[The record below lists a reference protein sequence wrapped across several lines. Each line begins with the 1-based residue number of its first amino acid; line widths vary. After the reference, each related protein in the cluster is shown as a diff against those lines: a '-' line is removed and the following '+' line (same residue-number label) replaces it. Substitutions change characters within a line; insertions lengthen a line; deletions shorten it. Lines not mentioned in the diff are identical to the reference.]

1 MIRTFLF
8 SVCLLL
14 VAPCAATW
22 PQLPAPPNARVESVG
37 EQLRLNGIPMRTQR
51 VLTARQPD
59 ELARHYRAVL
69 GPRHASERLPDRLV
83 LSQGRDE
90 YFITV
95 SIRPLGAGV
104 TEALIS
110 VADVREARQA
120 AGRPLG
126 FSLPAESKV
135 LSDME
140 SVDGGI
146 RSRQLVLRNDHAIP
160 ANLDAFSRALA
171 ARGMRPDGP
180 PLLKSQSEHAQFF
193 KGDKREA
200 QLTLIRREG
209 ETRIVLTTLDTP

>member
-14 VAPCAATW
+14 LAPWAAAW
-22 PQLPAPPNARVESVG
+22 PHLPAPSNARVESVG
-37 EQLRLNGIPMRTQR
+37 DQLRLNGIPMRAQR
-51 VLTARQPD
+51 VLTARQP
-59 ELARHYRAVL
+59 EEVARHYRKAL
-69 GPRHASERLPDRLV
+69 GPRHASERLPDRLI

-90 YFITV
+90 YFITI

-110 VADVREARQA
+110 VADAREARQA

-126 FSLPAESKV
+126 FSLPADSAV

-140 SVDGGI
+140 SVDAGK
-146 RSRQLVLRNDHAIP
+146 RSRQLVLSNAHAIP
-160 ANLDAFSRALA
+160 ANLGALSRELA

-180 PLLKSQSEHAQFF
+180 PLRQSAAEHVQLF
-193 KGDKREA
+193 KGDRREA
-200 QLTLIRREG
+200 QLTLVRRAG
-209 ETRIVLTTLDTP
+209 ETSIVLTTIEMP